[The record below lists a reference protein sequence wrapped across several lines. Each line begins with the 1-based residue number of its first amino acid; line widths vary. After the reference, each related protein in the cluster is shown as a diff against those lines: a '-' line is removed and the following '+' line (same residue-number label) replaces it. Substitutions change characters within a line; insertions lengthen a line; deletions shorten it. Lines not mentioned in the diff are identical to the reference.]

1 FERSCSAASATGQR
15 AKRRGITDAPDQ
27 AERLARPLPRRRRIT
42 ARPPRVR
49 IRIRNPCFLL
59 RLRLFGWNVLFTH
72 GLLERPGPR
81 TRWSLGGG
89 APPPLSAR
97 QLARSARGQRGS
109 VRPNACTRQS
119 GRVTTANP
127 RVASRSDW

>member
-49 IRIRNPCFLL
+49 IRMRNPCVLL

-72 GLLERPGPR
+72 GLLEAPGAEEGPGSGAR
-81 TRWSLGGG
+81 IARNAARRSCSAG
-89 APPPLSAR
+89 APADTAVYVERAR
-97 QLARSARGQRGS
+97 PAIRA
-109 VRPNACTRQS
+109 P
-119 GRVTTANP
+119 
-127 RVASRSDW
+127 SRRRFQNL